1 MRKEEKRAAGHVAS
15 PGAAGLRRHLP
26 TLCLAACVLLAASCS
41 DKRGRSAGDV
51 TRPELAESRG
61 ASGNMNSSVVAPA
74 AQSAAQSPRP
84 TGLYT
89 IEGADEKAAGE
100 TYDRVAENDFVE
112 VARAPLS
119 TFSVDVDTA
128 SYSNTRRFLRE
139 GQLPPADAVRV
150 EELINYFSYDYPQP
164 AGGAPFS
171 VTAEAADCPWNLRH
185 KLVRVGLQG
194 RRVAAEDL
202 PPANLVF
209 LVDVSGSMQDENKL
223 PLVKSSLRTLAE
235 QLSGRD
241 RVAIVVYAGSSGLVL
256 PSTPGDSRGE
266 IIAAVERLEA
276 GGSTNGGEGLRLAY
290 RVAREN
296 FREGGINRVVLATDG
311 DFNVGVTSDDE
322 LVRLVEAERGR
333 GVSLSVLGF
342 GMGNLKDSRMEK
354 LADKGDGNYAYVDTL
369 AEARKVLGEQV
380 GGTLHTIA
388 KDVKVQVEFNPRL
401 VAGYRLVGYE
411 NRLLRD
417 EEFNDDRVDAGEIG
431 AGHTV
436 TALYEIV
443 PAGQKVRAGVDA
455 LKYQQPAAPSEAGGG
470 ELLTVKLR
478 YKEPGGGESK
488 LLSVGVADTR
498 ASHLNASEDFK
509 FAAAVAEFGMLLRD
523 SRHKGAATYDGALRL
538 ARASLGPDL
547 RGHRAEFVQLVE
559 TARSL
564 DARQ

>member
-1 MRKEEKRAAGHVAS
+1 MRQTEQRPATLGR
-15 PGAAGLRRHLP
+15 GLL
-26 TLCLAACVLLAASCS
+26 TLGLAACVLLAASCARQDDGGYEHVAHS
-41 DKRGRSAGDV
+41 E
-51 TRPELAESRG
+51 P
-61 ASGNMNSSVVAPA
+61 APA
-74 AQSAAQSPRP
+74 SANANAAAAAQPAAP
-84 TGLYT
+84 TGLFAT
-89 IEGADEKAAGE
+89 RDADSDGGE
-100 TYDRVAENDFVE
+100 TYEGVAENDFVE

-128 SYSNTRRFLRE
+128 SYSNTRRFLKQ

-164 AGGAPFS
+164 TGGAPFS
-171 VTAEAADCPWNLRH
+171 VTAEAADCPWNPRH

-202 PPANLVF
+202 PPSNLVF
-209 LVDVSGSMQDENKL
+209 LVDVSGSMQSENKL
-223 PLVKSSLRTLAE
+223 PLVKQSLRVLAE
-235 QLSGRD
+235 HLTGRD
-241 RVAIVVYAGSSGLVL
+241 RVGVVVYAGSSGLVL

-266 IIAAVERLEA
+266 ILSAVEQLEA

-296 FREGGINRVVLATDG
+296 LRPGGINRVVLATDG

-322 LVRLVEAERGR
+322 LVRLVEAERRNGI
-333 GVSLSVLGF
+333 SLSVLGF

-380 GGTLHTIA
+380 GGTLYTIA
-388 KDVKVQVEFNPRL
+388 KDVKVQVEFNPRH

-443 PAGQKVRAGVDA
+443 PAGQRVRAGVDD
-455 LKYQQPAAPSEAGGG
+455 LKYARRDAPAAGGGG

-478 YKEPGGGESK
+478 YKEPEGAESR
-488 LLSVGVADTR
+488 LLSVGVADTA
-498 ASHLNASEDFK
+498 ASHRNASADFK

-523 SRHKGAATYDGALRL
+523 SPHKGRATYEGALEL
-538 ARASLGPDL
+538 ARDSLGADL
-547 RGHRAEFVQLVE
+547 RGHRAEFVGLVE
-559 TARSL
+559 AARRIKGRES
-564 DARQ
+564 